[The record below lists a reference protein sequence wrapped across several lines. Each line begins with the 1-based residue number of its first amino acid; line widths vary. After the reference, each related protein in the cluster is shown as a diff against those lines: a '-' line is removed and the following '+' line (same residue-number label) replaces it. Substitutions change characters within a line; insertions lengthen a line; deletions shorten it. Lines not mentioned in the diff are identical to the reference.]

1 MSLTLLV
8 IYGMMFL
15 GAVLFLEGLGQVLF
29 LFRNPE
35 QKAINR
41 RLRVLESGYDPEETY
56 RLLRRRAGQ
65 EGWLAWS
72 PLRRLDGYLH
82 QAGVRMSVLAL
93 VAALVGLVAVGG
105 AVLVLGLRLAPGP
118 AAVLSTVLVIGATT
132 VLLGARRRKR
142 LAILEAQ
149 LPELVD
155 MIVRSVRSGHPL
167 TTSLRLAANEI
178 ADPLGSEIRTVVS
191 ETTYGFP
198 LVDAIENLSQRIGI
212 MDYAYFAVVA
222 KITSKTG
229 GNLASILEKLS
240 ISIRERGKMRRKI
253 KAISA
258 EGRISGLIMSVAPLA
273 IGGLILLSSPGFFLE
288 IKDDPLFDKI
298 IILIGILIVSNYLAL
313 RRLINFE
320 I

>member
-1 MSLTLLV
+1 MSLTLLAV
-8 IYGMMFL
+8 YGMMFL
-15 GAVLFLEGLGQVLF
+15 GAVLLLEGLTQVLF

-72 PLRRLDGYLH
+72 PIRRLDTYLH
-82 QAGVRMSVLAL
+82 QAGVELSVMTLL
-93 VAALVGLVAVGG
+93 AALFALVAVGG
-105 AVLVLGLRLAPGP
+105 LVLTFGLRLAPVS
-118 AAVLSTVLVIGATT
+118 AAVLSAAIVIGAAAM
-132 VLLGARRRKR
+132 LLGTRRRKR
-142 LAILEAQ
+142 LAALETQ
-149 LPELVD
+149 LPELLD
-155 MIVRSVRSGHPL
+155 LIVRSVRSGHPL
-167 TTSLRLAANEI
+167 TTSLRLAANEV
-178 ADPLGSEIRTVVS
+178 ADPLGSEVRTVVS
-191 ETTYGFP
+191 ETTYGIP
-198 LVDAIENLSQRIGI
+198 LVDAIENLSRRIGM

-229 GNLASILEKLS
+229 GNLAAILDNLS

-258 EGRISGLIMSVAPLA
+258 EGRVSGLVMSLAPIVISGLIFLT
-273 IGGLILLSSPGFFLE
+273 SPNFFLDVKE
-288 IKDDPLFDKI
+288 DPLFDKLVLMI
-298 IILIGILIVSNYLAL
+298 FSLITFNYLAL
-313 RRLINFE
+313 RRLVNFE